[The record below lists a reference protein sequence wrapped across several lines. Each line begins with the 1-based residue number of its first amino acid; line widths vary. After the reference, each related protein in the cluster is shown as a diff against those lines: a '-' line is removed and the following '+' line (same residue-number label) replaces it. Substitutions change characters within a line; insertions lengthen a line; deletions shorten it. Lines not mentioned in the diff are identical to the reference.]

1 MMPKFFGEIYWE
13 ENDIILVIESRV
25 GICLKTILI
34 LQLRNKTVSLKTNI
48 QILKLLLEEG
58 RENDAVIEQQFKD
71 KMDVRN

>member
-1 MMPKFFGEIYWE
+1 M
-13 ENDIILVIESRV
+13 IESRV

-48 QILKLLLEEG
+48 QMLKLLLEEG

-71 KMDVRN
+71 KIDVRN

>member
-1 MMPKFFGEIYWE
+1 M
-13 ENDIILVIESRV
+13 LESRV

-48 QILKLLLEEG
+48 QMLKLLLEEG

>member
-1 MMPKFFGEIYWE
+1 M
-13 ENDIILVIESRV
+13 LESRV

-48 QILKLLLEEG
+48 QMLKLLLEEG

-71 KMDVRN
+71 KIDVRN